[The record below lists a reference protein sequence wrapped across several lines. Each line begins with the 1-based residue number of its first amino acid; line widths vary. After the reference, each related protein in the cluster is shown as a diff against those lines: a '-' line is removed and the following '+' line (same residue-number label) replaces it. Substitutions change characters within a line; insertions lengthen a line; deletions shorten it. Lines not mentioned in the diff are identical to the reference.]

1 METLRVHIAELVIA
15 TDPAA
20 ADVSIADSISERAES
35 KGLAIVARE
44 IVADVEEAI
53 RAKLEQFIGDPNVD
67 VVIATGVAESVAAG
81 NALRPLVTQP
91 VPGFTDLFRWLA
103 FQEIGASAMLS
114 NAEAAQCTSTF
125 VFVLPAVKGAVREA
139 MDKLILPQLDP
150 ATKPKNL
157 IQQIPRL
164 APLVAAARDAAPT
177 LEQPLPEAVPHKIDA
192 ERTEAGPG
200 ISARLPAV
208 SAGAR
213 AEKKKTGP
221 HVIRKEPMPD
231 VTRQIDRNEL
241 ERTLKRSESND
252 AVTKPAI
259 DIRNLLPKLP
269 PGADEDDNHDN
280 EVGDTT
286 DLTDIAA
293 PQPLARVKLLPKVDP
308 PRQKPP
314 TIQIPPMKA
323 IPHVP
328 HVTGVKTKTSEEIT
342 EENRP
347 VAAVKDQ
354 KSGAI
359 KRVPPALQ
367 KKTPLPQDVVS
378 LADLAKEAGELDPP
392 LKLAPKQPK
401 PRPTPTPTPRP
412 TPTPTPAPVPERR
425 IPTTEIA
432 ELDAAELEPA
442 TDEDFAKAAAASEEL
457 STHRAAPDPDEAP
470 TTAAP
475 PRKRP
480 ITEPPP
486 TPKQPPALHVPDK
499 KSTERP
505 ARTPTEPPKPRDSLN
520 DLPRGKFVYPA
531 AGPSVAKRLAKW
543 SAFALLAAAAG
554 IAFVHFFLTE
564 PETQQQVAVVVADA
578 PVVAPPPVSAP
589 IDATEAVA
597 EVEPDA
603 AIPEIE
609 IDVPSG
615 SASVPTQHHH
625 HATGHPVTPADAGTG
640 TPVVATGSA
649 STVPPEDPTCDEVS
663 CVLEKYARACCAR
676 YKPADNGFKPTAP
689 GIAESLD
696 KVQVKTGI
704 EGVKPRVIA
713 CGEKFATKGTVSIQ
727 MTVGPEGTVKSATVA
742 DAPAPE
748 LGTCVAQAL
757 RAASFAKTT
766 KGLTFTYPFVF

>member
-1 METLRVHIAELVIA
+1 VETLRVHIAELVIA

-20 ADVSIADSISERAES
+20 ADVTIADSISERAES
-35 KGLAIVARE
+35 KGLVIVARE
-44 IVADVEEAI
+44 IVADVEQAI
-53 RAKLEQFIGDPNVD
+53 RAKLEQFIGDPNID
-67 VVIATGVAESVAAG
+67 VVIATGVAESAAAG
-81 NALRPLVTQP
+81 DALRPLVTQP

-103 FQEIGASAMLS
+103 YQEIGASAMLS

-164 APLVAAARDAAPT
+164 APLVAAARDAAVT
-177 LEQPLPEAVPHKIDA
+177 VEQPLPEAVPHKIEA

-200 ISARLPAV
+200 ISARLPAA
-208 SAGAR
+208 SPGSR

-221 HVIRKEPMPD
+221 HVIRKEPVPD

-269 PGADEDDNHDN
+269 PGADDNDDN

-286 DLTDIAA
+286 DLTDLPA

-308 PRQKPP
+308 PRKKPP

-323 IPHVP
+323 VAPAA
-328 HVTGVKTKTSEEIT
+328 GVKTKTSEEIT
-342 EENRP
+342 EEIKP
-347 VAAVKDQ
+347 VVAVKDQ
-354 KSGAI
+354 KSGAV

-378 LADLAKEAGELDPP
+378 LADLAKEVGELDPP
-392 LKLAPKQPK
+392 LKLKQPK
-401 PRPTPTPTPRP
+401 PRPTPTPTP
-412 TPTPTPAPVPERR
+412 TPVPERR

-432 ELDAAELEPA
+432 ELDATELEPA
-442 TDEDFAKAAAASEEL
+442 TDEDFAKAEAASEEL
-457 STHRAAPDPDEAP
+457 PTHRAAPSDANDEAP
-470 TTAAP
+470 TTAAV

-486 TPKQPPALHVPDK
+486 PPQKKAVLHVPDK
-499 KSTERP
+499 KSTARP
-505 ARTPTEPPKPRDSLN
+505 ARTPTEPPPPRDSMN
-520 DLPRGKFVYPA
+520 DLPRGKFVYPV
-531 AGPSVAKRLAKW
+531 AGPSVAKRIAKW
-543 SAFALLAAAAG
+543 GSLALLAAAAG
-554 IAFVHFFLTE
+554 IAFVHFFLNKPDE
-564 PETQQQVAVVVADA
+564 KKQVAVVVADA
-578 PVVAPPPVSAP
+578 AVVAPP
-589 IDATEAVA
+589 IDAAVA

-603 AIPEIE
+603 SIPEIE

-615 SASVPTQHHH
+615 SATKPQHPTGGHHP
-625 HATGHPVTPADAGTG
+625 TGHPVTAVDAG
-640 TPVVATGSA
+640 VAAVATGSA

-663 CVLEKYARACCAR
+663 CVLEKYGRACCAR
-676 YKPADNGFKPTAP
+676 YKPADTGFKPSSP
-689 GIAESLD
+689 GNGESLD

-713 CGEKFATKGTVSIQ
+713 CGEKFATKGTVSIA
-727 MTVGPEGTVKSATVA
+727 MTVGSDGTVKSATVA
-742 DAPAPE
+742 DAPTPE
-748 LGTCVAQAL
+748 IGNCVAQAL
-757 RAASFAKTT
+757 RAASFAKTA

>member
-20 ADVSIADSISERAES
+20 ADVTIADSISERAES

-44 IVADVEEAI
+44 IVADVEGAI
-53 RAKLEQFIGDPNVD
+53 RAKLEQFIGDPNID
-67 VVIATGVAESVAAG
+67 VVIATGVAESAAAS

-103 FQEIGASAMLS
+103 YQEIGASAMLS
-114 NAEAAQCTSTF
+114 NAEAAQCSSTF
-125 VFVLPAVKGAVREA
+125 VFVLPAVQGAVREA

-164 APLVAAARDAAPT
+164 ASLVAAAPT
-177 LEQPLPEAVPHKIDA
+177 VQQPLPEAVPQKIEA

-208 SAGAR
+208 SPGAR

-221 HVIRKEPMPD
+221 HVIRKEPVPD
-231 VTRQIDRNEL
+231 VTRQIDRHEL
-241 ERTLKRSESND
+241 ERTLRRSESND

-269 PGADEDDNHDN
+269 PGADEDD
-280 EVGDTT
+280 EIGDTT

-293 PQPLARVKLLPKVDP
+293 PQPLARVKLQPKVDP
-308 PRQKPP
+308 PHKKPP

-323 IPHVP
+323 IPP
-328 HVTGVKTKTSEEIT
+328 IGGVKTQTSEEIT
-342 EENRP
+342 AEIKPVATVP

-354 KSGAI
+354 KSGAV

-367 KKTPLPQDVVS
+367 KRTPQPQDVVS
-378 LADLAKEAGELDPP
+378 LADLAKEVGELVPP
-392 LKLAPKQPK
+392 LRLAPKQ
-401 PRPTPTPTPRP
+401 PTPRP
-412 TPTPTPAPVPERR
+412 TPVPERG

-442 TDEDFAKAAAASEEL
+442 TDEDFAKAEAASDEL
-457 STHRAAPDPDEAP
+457 PTHKAVASIVGEAP

-475 PRKRP
+475 PRKRA

-486 TPKQPPALHVPDK
+486 LPKKRTPTEPPVLHVPDK
-499 KSTERP
+499 KATARP
-505 ARTPTEPPKPRDSLN
+505 ARTPTEPPPPRNSVN
-520 DLPRGKFVYPA
+520 DLPRGKFVYPV
-531 AGPSVAKRLAKW
+531 AGPSVGKRIAKW
-543 SAFALLAAAAG
+543 GSLAILAAAAG
-554 IAFVHFFLTE
+554 IAFVHFFLTK
-564 PETQQQVAVVVADA
+564 PDSKQQVAVVVADA
-578 PVVAPPPVSAP
+578 AVVAPPAT

-597 EVEPDA
+597 TLEPDA
-603 AIPEIE
+603 SIPEIE
-609 IDVPSG
+609 MDVPSG
-615 SASVPTQHHH
+615 SATRPQHPTGGHHPI
-625 HATGHPVTPADAGTG
+625 GHPVTAVDAGTG
-640 TPVVATGSA
+640 SAVVATGST
-649 STVPPEDPTCDEVS
+649 STVPPEDPTCDEVA
-663 CVLEKYARACCAR
+663 CVLEKYARSCCAR
-676 YKPADNGFKPTAP
+676 YKPADTGFKPSTP
-689 GIAESLD
+689 GISESLD

-713 CGEKFATKGTVSIQ
+713 CGEKFAAKGTVRIA
-727 MTVGPEGTVKSATVA
+727 MTVGPEGSVKSATVA
-742 DAPAPE
+742 DAPTPE
-748 LGTCVAQAL
+748 LGNCVARAL

-766 KGLTFTYPFVF
+766 KGSTFTYPFVF

>member
-20 ADVSIADSISERAES
+20 ADVTIADSISERAES
-35 KGLAIVARE
+35 KGLVIVARE
-44 IVADVEEAI
+44 IVADLEEAI
-53 RAKLEQFIGDPNVD
+53 RAKLEQFIGDPNID
-67 VVIATGVAESVAAG
+67 VVIATGVAESAAAS

-103 FQEIGASAMLS
+103 YQEIGASAMLS

-125 VFVLPAVKGAVREA
+125 VFVLPAVTGAVREA

-164 APLVAAARDAAPT
+164 ASLVVAARDAAPAT
-177 LEQPLPEAVPHKIDA
+177 VEQPAPEAVPENIAA

-208 SAGAR
+208 SPGAR
-213 AEKKKTGP
+213 AAQKSGP
-221 HVIRKEPMPD
+221 HVIRKEPAPD
-231 VTRQIDRNEL
+231 VTKQIDRSEL

-269 PGADEDDNHDN
+269 PGADEDND
-280 EVGDTT
+280 VGDTT

-293 PQPLARVKLLPKVDP
+293 PAPLARVKLVPKAAL
-308 PRQKPP
+308 RKKPA

-323 IPHVP
+323 TVP
-328 HVTGVKTKTSEEIT
+328 AGGVKTKTSEEIT
-342 EENRP
+342 EDIKP
-347 VAAVKDQ
+347 VAVVRDQ
-354 KSGAI
+354 KSGGV

-367 KKTPLPQDVVS
+367 KKTPPPQDVVS
-378 LADLAKEAGELDPP
+378 LADLAREAGLDEPVT
-392 LKLAPKQPK
+392 LAPKK
-401 PRPTPTPTPRP
+401 PR
-412 TPTPTPAPVPERR
+412 TPTPAPVVERKTPVR
-425 IPTTEIA
+425 IATEVS

-442 TDEDFAKAAAASEEL
+442 TDEDFAKAEAASDELPTHKAAALAS
-457 STHRAAPDPDEAP
+457 AAMDEAP
-470 TTAAP
+470 TTAAL

-480 ITEPPP
+480 VTEPPP
-486 TPKQPPALHVPDK
+486 PPPKKRAPTEPPALHVPDK
-499 KSTERP
+499 KPSARS
-505 ARTPTEPPKPRDSLN
+505 ARTPTEPPPPRDSMN
-520 DLPRGKFVYPA
+520 DLPRGKFVYPV
-531 AGPSVAKRLAKW
+531 AGPSFAKRIAKW
-543 SAFALLAAAAG
+543 GALALLAAAAG
-554 IAFVHFFLTE
+554 IAFVHFFLTKPDE
-564 PETQQQVAVVVADA
+564 KKHVAVVVADA
-578 PVVAPPPVSAP
+578 AVVAPP
-589 IDATEAVA
+589 IDATERVG

-615 SASVPTQHHH
+615 SAIKPQHATGNPHH
-625 HATGHPVTPADAGTG
+625 PTGHPVAPPDAGVG
-640 TPVVATGSA
+640 AGPAAVATGSA
-649 STVPPEDPTCDEVS
+649 STVAPEDPTCDEVS
-663 CVLEKYARACCAR
+663 CVLEKYARPCCAR
-676 YKPADNGFKPTAP
+676 YKPADSGFKPTSP

-713 CGEKFATKGTVSIQ
+713 CGEKFATKGTVSIA

-742 DAPAPE
+742 DAPTPE
-748 LGTCVAQAL
+748 IGNCVAQAL

>member
-20 ADVSIADSISERAES
+20 ADVTIADSISERAES

-53 RAKLEQFIGDPNVD
+53 RAKLEQFIGDPNID
-67 VVIATGVAESVAAG
+67 VVIATGVAESAAAG

-103 FQEIGASAMLS
+103 YQEIGASAMLS

-164 APLVAAARDAAPT
+164 APLVVAARDAAPT
-177 LEQPLPEAVPHKIDA
+177 VEQPVPEAVPHKIEA

-200 ISARLPAV
+200 ISARLPAL
-208 SAGAR
+208 SSGAR
-213 AEKKKTGP
+213 AGQKTGP
-221 HVIRKEPMPD
+221 HVIRKEPAPD
-231 VTRQIDRNEL
+231 VTRQIDRSEL

-259 DIRNLLPKLP
+259 DIRNLLPRVP
-269 PGADEDDNHDN
+269 PGADEEN

-293 PQPLARVKLLPKVDP
+293 PQPLARVKLVPKVDP
-308 PRQKPP
+308 PRKKPP

-323 IPHVP
+323 VAPAP
-328 HVTGVKTKTSEEIT
+328 GVKTKTSEEIT
-342 EENRP
+342 EEIHP

-354 KSGAI
+354 KSGAV

-367 KKTPLPQDVVS
+367 KKTPLPQGVVS

-401 PRPTPTPTPRP
+401 QRPTPT
-412 TPTPTPAPVPERR
+412 PVPERR

-442 TDEDFAKAAAASEEL
+442 TDEDFAKAAAEEL
-457 STHRAAPDPDEAP
+457 PTHRAAALPPSDGDGIDEAP
-470 TTAAP
+470 TTAAA

-486 TPKQPPALHVPDK
+486 PPQKKRSPTEPPALHVPDK
-499 KSTERP
+499 KSTARP
-505 ARTPTEPPKPRDSLN
+505 RTPTEPPPPRNSIN

-531 AGPSVAKRLAKW
+531 AGPSLGKRIAKW
-543 SAFALLAAAAG
+543 GSLTLLAAAAG
-554 IAFVHFFLTE
+554 IAFVHFFLTKPDE
-564 PETQQQVAVVVADA
+564 KKQVAVVVADA
-578 PVVAPPPVSAP
+578 AVVAPP
-589 IDATEAVA
+589 IDANEAVA
-597 EVEPDA
+597 AAEPDA
-603 AIPEIE
+603 AISEIE

-615 SASVPTQHHH
+615 SAAVPQHPTGGHH
-625 HATGHPVTPADAGTG
+625 PTRHPVTASDAGTG
-640 TPVVATGSA
+640 SAAVATGSA

-663 CVLEKYARACCAR
+663 CVLEKYARPCCAR
-676 YKPADNGFKPTAP
+676 YKPADTGFKPTAP

-713 CGEKFATKGTVSIQ
+713 CGEKFAAKGTVSIA

-742 DAPAPE
+742 DAPTPE
-748 LGTCVAQAL
+748 IGSCVAQAL

>member
-1 METLRVHIAELVIA
+1 VETLRVHIAELVIA

-20 ADVSIADSISERAES
+20 ADVTIADSISERAES

-44 IVADVEEAI
+44 IVADQEAAI
-53 RAKLEQFIGDPNVD
+53 RAKLEQFIADPNID
-67 VVIATGVAESVAAG
+67 VVIATGVAESAAASL
-81 NALRPLVTQP
+81 ALRPLVTQP

-103 FQEIGASAMLS
+103 YQEIGASAMLS
-114 NAEAAQCTSTF
+114 NAEAAQCTTTF

-150 ATKPKNL
+150 MTKPKNL

-164 APLVAAARDAAPT
+164 ASLVAAARDAAPT
-177 LEQPLPEAVPHKIDA
+177 IEQPLPEAVPQKIEA

-208 SAGAR
+208 SPGAR

-221 HVIRKEPMPD
+221 HVIRKEPAPD
-231 VTRQIDRNEL
+231 VTRQIDRHEL

-259 DIRNLLPKLP
+259 DIRSLLPRLP
-269 PGADEDDNHDN
+269 PGADDDDDI
-280 EVGDTT
+280 GDTT

-293 PQPLARVKLLPKVDP
+293 PQPLARVKLQPKVET
-308 PRQKPP
+308 PRKKPP

-323 IPHVP
+323 IPPVG
-328 HVTGVKTKTSEEIT
+328 GVKTKTSEEIT
-342 EENRP
+342 EEIRP

-354 KSGAI
+354 KSGAV

-367 KKTPLPQDVVS
+367 KKTPQPQDVVS

-392 LKLAPKQPK
+392 LELAPKQPK
-401 PRPTPTPTPRP
+401 PRPT
-412 TPTPTPAPVPERR
+412 PVPERR

-442 TDEDFAKAAAASEEL
+442 TDEDFAKAEAASEEL
-457 STHRAAPDPDEAP
+457 P

-480 ITEPPP
+480 TTEPPP
-486 TPKQPPALHVPDK
+486 PPKKRAATAPPVLHVPDK
-499 KSTERP
+499 KTTARP
-505 ARTPTEPPKPRDSLN
+505 ARTPTEPPPPRDSIN
-520 DLPRGKFVYPA
+520 DLPRGKFVYPV
-531 AGPSVAKRLAKW
+531 AGPSVGKRIGKW
-543 SAFALLAAAAG
+543 GSLALLASALG
-554 IAFVHFFLTE
+554 IAFVHFFLTK
-564 PETQQQVAVVVADA
+564 PVDKKQVAVVIADA
-578 PVVAPPPVSAP
+578 AGVAVPPTNDAP
-589 IDATEAVA
+589 EAVI
-597 EVEPDA
+597 EPDA
-603 AIPEIE
+603 AVPEIE
-609 IDVPSG
+609 MDVPSG
-615 SASVPTQHHH
+615 SAIRPQHPTGGHHP
-625 HATGHPVTPADAGTG
+625 TGRPVTPADAGTG
-640 TPVVATGSA
+640 SAAVAIAPTD
-649 STVPPEDPTCDEVS
+649 DPTCDEVS
-663 CVLEKYARACCAR
+663 CVLEKYARPCCAR
-676 YKPADNGFKPTAP
+676 YKPADTGFKPNTPNTGEA
-689 GIAESLD
+689 LD

-713 CGEKFATKGTVSIQ
+713 CGEKFATKGTVSIA
-727 MTVGPEGTVKSATVA
+727 MTVGPEGSVKSATVA
-742 DAPAPE
+742 NAPTPE
-748 LGTCVAQAL
+748 IGNCVAQAL

>member
-1 METLRVHIAELVIA
+1 VETLRVHIAELVIA

-20 ADVSIADSISERAES
+20 ADVTIADSISERAES

-53 RAKLEQFIGDPNVD
+53 RAKLEQFIGDPNID
-67 VVIATGVAESVAAG
+67 VVIATGVTESAAAS

-103 FQEIGASAMLS
+103 YQEIGASAMLS

-164 APLVAAARDAAPT
+164 APLVVAARDAAPT
-177 LEQPLPEAVPHKIDA
+177 LEQPVPEAVPHKIEA

-200 ISARLPAV
+200 ISARLPAL
-208 SAGAR
+208 SPGSRAGP
-213 AEKKKTGP
+213 KTGP
-221 HVIRKEPMPD
+221 HVIRKEPAPD

-259 DIRNLLPKLP
+259 DIRNLLPKVP
-269 PGADEDDNHDN
+269 PGADEEN
-280 EVGDTT
+280 EVGDSTELT
-286 DLTDIAA
+286 DLPA
-293 PQPLARVKLLPKVDP
+293 PQPLARVKLVPKVDP
-308 PRQKPP
+308 PRKKPP

-323 IPHVP
+323 AAPAA
-328 HVTGVKTKTSEEIT
+328 GVKTKTSEEIT
-342 EENRP
+342 EEIQP

-354 KSGAI
+354 KSGAV

-367 KKTPLPQDVVS
+367 KKTPQPQDVVS
-378 LADLAKEAGELDPP
+378 LADLAKEVGELDPP
-392 LKLAPKQPK
+392 LKLTPKQPK
-401 PRPTPTPTPRP
+401 QRPT
-412 TPTPTPAPVPERR
+412 PVPERR
-425 IPTTEIA
+425 IPTTEIS

-442 TDEDFAKAAAASEEL
+442 TDEDFAKAEAAGEELPTTHKAAAFPPSDGL
-457 STHRAAPDPDEAP
+457 DEAP
-470 TTAAP
+470 TTAAA

-486 TPKQPPALHVPDK
+486 PPQKKRAPTEPPALHVPDK
-499 KSTERP
+499 KSTARP
-505 ARTPTEPPKPRDSLN
+505 RTPTEPPPPRNSIN
-520 DLPRGKFVYPA
+520 DLPRGKFVYPV
-531 AGPSVAKRLAKW
+531 AGPSIGKRLAKW
-543 SAFALLAAAAG
+543 GSLTLLAAAAG
-554 IAFVHFFLTE
+554 IAFVHFFLTKPDE
-564 PETQQQVAVVVADA
+564 KKQVAVVVADA
-578 PVVAPPPVSAP
+578 AVVAPP

-615 SASVPTQHHH
+615 SASKPPHSGGHHP
-625 HATGHPVTPADAGTG
+625 TGHPVKAPDAGIG
-640 TPVVATGSA
+640 SAAVATGSA

-663 CVLEKYARACCAR
+663 CVLEKYARSCCAR
-676 YKPADNGFKPTAP
+676 YKPADTGFKPTAP

-713 CGEKFATKGTVSIQ
+713 CGEKFATKGTVSIA

-742 DAPAPE
+742 DAPTPE
-748 LGTCVAQAL
+748 IGSCVAQAL
-757 RAASFAKTT
+757 RAASFAKTS